1 MEESKYARTLA
12 LQKDQNQVRSITII
26 TLVPNRIKLE
36 KLGTKQRE
44 QKLIGRGTKQRE
56 HQVMS
61 KCLGNCAC
69 GASPII
75 SVEELFN
82 FDLCLFLE
90 MKFLLAV
97 RSQMFLSSIFQ

>member
-44 QKLIGRGTKQRE
+44 QKLIGRGDAVAVHYGTAVVLSGDEQVPRE
-56 HQVMS
+56 
-61 KCLGNCAC
+61 
-69 GASPII
+69 
-75 SVEELFN
+75 
-82 FDLCLFLE
+82 LCLWCLPHHF
-90 MKFLLAV
+90 
-97 RSQMFLSSIFQ
+97 S